1 MNSASI
7 RLFGQ
12 KPQLHKKARLTR
24 GSCAKPLAGEGG
36 SESPRQEWVRGAAR
50 RFIRTCRIGRRRCLL
65 PQGRAAPVNIHCA
78 GLKSKWK
85 TGLARV
91 FFSRVYG
98 ILIAQG

>member
-36 SESPRQEWVRGAAR
+36 SRVSTTRLGEGCSAPLHPNVPDRTPALPSPAR
-50 RFIRTCRIGRRRCLL
+50 EGGTSEYTLRWIE
-65 PQGRAAPVNIHCA
+65 
-78 GLKSKWK
+78 K
-85 TGLARV
+85 
-91 FFSRVYG
+91 
-98 ILIAQG
+98 